1 VLSAVNL
8 PVDLQGTLDSVRSCL
23 VLIQIMFTFFSLA
36 FFNCRVGVQSLVK
49 IFYWG
54 STSMTTLECFS
65 RGVALPDELL
75 RVTSKATHPLGIPG
89 PPPEDP
95 SRNFFLGLPLD
106 PPPPYPRFGIPVPP
120 PP

>member
-1 VLSAVNL
+1 MLSAVNL

-65 RGVALPDELL
+65 RGVALPDELIRKSAKNL
-75 RVTSKATHPLGIPG
+75 ST
-89 PPPEDP
+89 
-95 SRNFFLGLPLD
+95 
-106 PPPPYPRFGIPVPP
+106 FGTF
-120 PP
+120 